1 MPLTKLQFRPGVN
14 KEITSYSNEG
24 GYFASDLVRFRDGF
38 PEQIGG
44 WIKNSNNQFL
54 GTARALHPFVTLAR
68 TTYVGLGTNLKYYL
82 ESGGSYTDITPIRE
96 TASGL
101 SGPFSASNGDATL
114 TVTDTSHGAVANDFV
129 TFSGATALGG
139 NVTAAIL
146 NAEHQIA
153 TITDANTYTIELSV
167 TANASD
173 SGNGGTVTAAY
184 QINTGLDTVVLGSG
198 WGAGTWSSDGWGE
211 ASTVSVETGTLRLW
225 SHDSF
230 GEDLLIN
237 VRDGAVY
244 YWDATSP
251 STRAVE
257 IGTISGASGTP
268 QVAKQILV
276 SDKDRHV
283 VAFGCD
289 SETDPGTQDPLLIRF
304 SDQESFTDWTA
315 TSINTAGDLR
325 LGVGTTFVAAVET
338 NREMLVFT
346 DVSLHS
352 MQFIGPPFTF
362 GINQIASNIT
372 IMSPNAVIAVNDV
385 VFWMGIEDFYVY
397 GGSTSKLPSTL
408 RSYVFDDLNLLQ
420 REKITAGSNSSF
432 GEVWWFYP
440 SGDSDENDR
449 YVVYNYE
456 QRVWYY
462 GNLVRTAWI
471 DRGVEDFPMAT
482 GADRYLYM
490 HENGLND
497 GSNDPATAL
506 ASSVETSQID
516 IGDGEQFMFI
526 RRMIPDITFSGSTE
540 ASPAVSFTLETRNF
554 PGANFNETDSNDVT
568 RTATSPVEQFTNQI
582 FVRMRGRSVALKI
595 ENSMTGVTWRL
606 GSPRV
611 DLRPD
616 GRR

>member
-211 ASTVSVETGTLRLW
+211 ASTVSVEPGTLRLW

>member
-251 STRAVE
+251 STRAGE

>member
-44 WIKNSNNQFL
+44 WIKNSNNQFF

-568 RTATSPVEQFTNQI
+568 RTATSPGEQFTNQI

>member
-153 TITDANTYTIELSV
+153 TLTDANTYTIALSV

-372 IMSPNAVIAVNDV
+372 IMSPNAVIAVNAV

-582 FVRMRGRSVALKI
+582 FVRMRGRAVALKI

>member
-325 LGVGTTFVAAVET
+325 LGVGTTFVAAAET

>member
-153 TITDANTYTIELSV
+153 TITDANTYTNELTV

>member
-362 GINQIASNIT
+362 GINQIAINIT

>member
-568 RTATSPVEQFTNQI
+568 RTATSPVEKFTNQI

>member
-24 GYFASDLVRFRDGF
+24 GYFASNLVRFRDGF

-44 WIKNSNNQFL
+44 WIKNSTDQFL

-114 TVTDTSHGAVANDFV
+114 TVTDASHGAVANDFV

-153 TITDANTYTIELSV
+153 TVTDANTYTIELSV
-167 TANASD
+167 TANSSD

-198 WGAGTWSSDGWGE
+198 WGAGTWGSDGWGD
-211 ASTVSVETGTLRLW
+211 ASTVSVEAGTLRLW

-251 STRAVE
+251 SARAVE
-257 IGTISGASGTP
+257 IGTVSGASGTP

-283 VAFGCD
+283 IAFGCD

-338 NREMLVFT
+338 NRETLVFT

-385 VFWMGIEDFYVY
+385 VFWMGIEDFYAY

-440 SGDSDENDR
+440 SSDSDENDR

-462 GNLVRTAWI
+462 GSLVRTAWI

-482 GADRYLYM
+482 GADRYLYL

-526 RRMIPDITFSGSTE
+526 RRMIPDVTFSGSTE

>member
-1 MPLTKLQFRPGVN
+1 M
-14 KEITSYSNEG
+14 
-24 GYFASDLVRFRDGF
+24 
-38 PEQIGG
+38 
-44 WIKNSNNQFL
+44 

>member
-211 ASTVSVETGTLRLW
+211 ASTVSVETRPLRLW

>member
-568 RTATSPVEQFTNQI
+568 RTATSPVAQFTNQI

>member
-153 TITDANTYTIELSV
+153 TITDANPYTIELSV

>member
-225 SHDSF
+225 S
-230 GEDLLIN
+230 
-237 VRDGAVY
+237 
-244 YWDATSP
+244 
-251 STRAVE
+251 
-257 IGTISGASGTP
+257 
-268 QVAKQILV
+268 
-276 SDKDRHV
+276 
-283 VAFGCD
+283 
-289 SETDPGTQDPLLIRF
+289 RF
-304 SDQESFTDWTA
+304 A
-315 TSINTAGDLR
+315 YKCA
-325 LGVGTTFVAAVET
+325 
-338 NREMLVFT
+338 
-346 DVSLHS
+346 
-352 MQFIGPPFTF
+352 
-362 GINQIASNIT
+362 
-372 IMSPNAVIAVNDV
+372 
-385 VFWMGIEDFYVY
+385 
-397 GGSTSKLPSTL
+397 
-408 RSYVFDDLNLLQ
+408 
-420 REKITAGSNSSF
+420 
-432 GEVWWFYP
+432 
-440 SGDSDENDR
+440 
-449 YVVYNYE
+449 
-456 QRVWYY
+456 
-462 GNLVRTAWI
+462 
-471 DRGVEDFPMAT
+471 
-482 GADRYLYM
+482 
-490 HENGLND
+490 
-497 GSNDPATAL
+497 
-506 ASSVETSQID
+506 
-516 IGDGEQFMFI
+516 
-526 RRMIPDITFSGSTE
+526 
-540 ASPAVSFTLETRNF
+540 
-554 PGANFNETDSNDVT
+554 
-568 RTATSPVEQFTNQI
+568 
-582 FVRMRGRSVALKI
+582 
-595 ENSMTGVTWRL
+595 
-606 GSPRV
+606 
-611 DLRPD
+611 
-616 GRR
+616 

>member
-44 WIKNSNNQFL
+44 WIKNSNNQFF

>member
-1 MPLTKLQFRPGVN
+1 M
-14 KEITSYSNEG
+14 
-24 GYFASDLVRFRDGF
+24 
-38 PEQIGG
+38 
-44 WIKNSNNQFL
+44 
-54 GTARALHPFVTLAR
+54 
-68 TTYVGLGTNLKYYL
+68 
-82 ESGGSYTDITPIRE
+82 
-96 TASGL
+96 
-101 SGPFSASNGDATL
+101 
-114 TVTDTSHGAVANDFV
+114 
-129 TFSGATALGG
+129 
-139 NVTAAIL
+139 
-146 NAEHQIA
+146 
-153 TITDANTYTIELSV
+153 
-167 TANASD
+167 
-173 SGNGGTVTAAY
+173 
-184 QINTGLDTVVLGSG
+184 
-198 WGAGTWSSDGWGE
+198 
-211 ASTVSVETGTLRLW
+211 
-225 SHDSF
+225 
-230 GEDLLIN
+230 
-237 VRDGAVY
+237 
-244 YWDATSP
+244 
-251 STRAVE
+251 
-257 IGTISGASGTP
+257 
-268 QVAKQILV
+268 
-276 SDKDRHV
+276 
-283 VAFGCD
+283 AFGCD

-506 ASSVETSQID
+506 ASSVATSQID

>member
-420 REKITAGSNSSF
+420 REKITAGSYSSF
-432 GEVWWFYP
+432 GEVLWFYP

>member
-129 TFSGATALGG
+129 TFSVATALGG

-184 QINTGLDTVVLGSG
+184 QINTGLDTVVLGAG
-198 WGAGTWSSDGWGE
+198 GGAGTWSSDGWGE

-257 IGTISGASGTP
+257 IGTISGAAGTP

-506 ASSVETSQID
+506 AASVETSQID

>member
-153 TITDANTYTIELSV
+153 TLTDANTYTIALSV

-225 SHDSF
+225 SHDSL

-237 VRDGAVY
+237 VLDGAVY

-582 FVRMRGRSVALKI
+582 FVRMRGRAVALKI

>member
-526 RRMIPDITFSGSTE
+526 RRMIPDITFSGSTK